1 MRSGADVSSREGRTA
16 KVAQIEGSIFLGLA
30 IGALGGGL
38 ATKRFGFERLFVG
51 TTMAATIGCLCT
63 LFIPESLPHSMRTP
77 FQGFRRTNTLSSLGL
92 FLRSRSL
99 LMGSIALSL
108 ILSLLIGLTSTN
120 ILYLLNKYD
129 FTATEIG
136 VFNTI
141 DNITKGIT
149 LVLVLPWLG
158 PALRQV
164 RVGPVLTADCY

>member
-51 TTMAATIGCLCT
+51 TTVAATIGCLGT